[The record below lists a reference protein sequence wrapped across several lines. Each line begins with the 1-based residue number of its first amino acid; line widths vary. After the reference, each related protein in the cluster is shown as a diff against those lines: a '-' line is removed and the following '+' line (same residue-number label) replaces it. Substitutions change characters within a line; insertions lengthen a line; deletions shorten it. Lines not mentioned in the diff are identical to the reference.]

1 MDLTLHS
8 PLTALPGV
16 GQARAKALA
25 KLGLS
30 AVGDLL
36 AYFPREYEDRTLRE
50 SIAALPLEEP
60 VCFAAVVAEPFRTSR
75 VRGGMEL
82 TKGRVV
88 DATGQL
94 SLTFFNQSYVR
105 QALQT
110 GQTYVFYGKVT
121 GEGYRRQMV
130 NPSFEREG
138 ANALTGG
145 IFPVY
150 PPHRRDQ
157 QPLPHGAGAGRPGLP
172 APGGGDLG
180 GGPAPAARPGPRPGG
195 LSGHPLPPGLAG
207 PGPGPAAADV
217 RGALLPDPGP
227 HPHPGAAAGTAGSAL
242 SETGPGGLRR
252 PAALPPH
259 RGPAPGHGGGGG
271 GSETA
276 HPHEPPAPGGRWLRQ
291 DGGGGG
297 LRLAGLGERLPD
309 RPHGPHGAAGPPARQ
324 DLEGPAGGLRP
335 GGGPAHRV
343 HDRPPEAG
351 LPGAPGGGGDP
362 PPRGHPRP
370 AQPGGGLPPPGPGDH

>member
-94 SLTFFNQSYVR
+94 ALTFFNQSYVR

-121 GEGYRRQMV
+121 GEGFTICRRY
-130 NPSFEREG
+130 PS
-138 ANALTGG
+138 
-145 IFPVY
+145 PVT
-150 PPHRRDQ
+150 
-157 QPLPHGAGAGRPGLP
+157 LP
-172 APGGGDLG
+172 
-180 GGPAPAARPGPRPGG
+180 
-195 LSGHPLPPGLAG
+195 
-207 PGPGPAAADV
+207 
-217 RGALLPDPGP
+217 
-227 HPHPGAAAGTAGSAL
+227 
-242 SETGPGGLRR
+242 
-252 PAALPPH
+252 
-259 RGPAPGHGGGGG
+259 
-271 GSETA
+271 
-276 HPHEPPAPGGRWLRQ
+276 
-291 DGGGGG
+291 
-297 LRLAGLGERLPD
+297 
-309 RPHGPHGAAGPPARQ
+309 
-324 DLEGPAGGLRP
+324 
-335 GGGPAHRV
+335 
-343 HDRPPEAG
+343 
-351 LPGAPGGGGDP
+351 
-362 PPRGHPRP
+362 
-370 AQPGGGLPPPGPGDH
+370 